1 MAKKTGKKR
10 LGLVLGG
17 GAPNLPL
24 MSGALLALHEAGA
37 EFKLIS
43 TTGAGMLVGLLYAA
57 PKHGDPVE
65 ALRATRDMGVHD
77 LIYQMFPVNFKVFHK
92 PGPLAEMWSKMT
104 LPWLAQFPRKTSTE
118 RLMAD
123 SAAFW
128 TAMMSPG
135 DLTSSSKGL
144 CQPPPWIEEAVDFE
158 RLREFPG
165 LFRMTAWS
173 IDRDEEVTFNKHQ
186 ITAEHFKAALAM
198 PLIYSPYQIDG
209 ETFLEGSAFD
219 TLEFAPGEL
228 MEIIDDHVDTL
239 IYFDVLGHRNL
250 VRAPRDLYDAWVLSI
265 INPLVRLAELNLQV
279 FNYEREKRGLKVDLK
294 GIPFGNHIDE
304 RQWPLVLDWSYSN
317 MSELFDDGY
326 DAAEDFLR
334 EFGEDLGL
342 RVPPGE
348 LKVPLSERRRSAPV

>member
-1 MAKKTGKKR
+1 MAKKKGNQR

-24 MSGALLALHEAGA
+24 MSGALVALHEAGA
-37 EFKLIS
+37 KFNLVS

-57 PKHGDPVE
+57 PKGGDPVA

-77 LIYQMFPVNFKVFHK
+77 LIYQMFPVNFKIFHK
-92 PGPLAEMWSKMT
+92 SGPLAEAWTKMME
-104 LPWLAQFPRKTSTE
+104 PWISQFPRETSSQRLWADMAGLWASAMTPGDMSGTSTG
-118 RLMAD
+118 M
-123 SAAFW
+123 
-128 TAMMSPG
+128 
-135 DLTSSSKGL
+135 
-144 CQPPPWIEEAVDFE
+144 CQPPPWIEAAVDFE

-173 IDRDEEVTFNKHQ
+173 LEDEEEVTFNKHE

-198 PLIYSPYQIDG
+198 PLIYSPYKVDG
-209 ETFLEGSAFD
+209 KTYLEGSAFD

-228 MEIIDDHVDTL
+228 MDIIDDHVDTL

-265 INPLVRLAELNLQV
+265 INPLVRLAELNLKV
-279 FNYEREKRGLKVDLK
+279 FEYEKREKGLNVELL
-294 GIPFGNHIDE
+294 GVPFENHIDAK
-304 RQWPLVLDWSYSN
+304 QWPLMLDWSHSN

-326 DAAEDFLR
+326 LAALDFLR
-334 EFGEDLGL
+334 EHGGALG
-342 RVPPGE
+342 
-348 LKVPLSERRRSAPV
+348 LKVPPPEKDPPHD